1 MENMKNPAGAQTIQ
15 RSRFSMPLLALL
27 LVTMTLSAADS
38 IHDFTVRTID
48 GKDQPLSAYK
58 GQAVLIVN
66 VASR

>member
-1 MENMKNPAGAQTIQ
+1 
-15 RSRFSMPLLALL
+15 MPFLALL
-27 LVTMTLSAADS
+27 LITMTLSAADS

-58 GQAVLIVN
+58 GQVVLVVN